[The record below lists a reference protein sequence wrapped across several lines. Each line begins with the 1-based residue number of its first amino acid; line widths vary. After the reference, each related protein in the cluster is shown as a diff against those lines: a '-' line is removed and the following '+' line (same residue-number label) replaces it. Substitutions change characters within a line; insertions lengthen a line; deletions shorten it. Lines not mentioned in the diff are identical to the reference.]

1 MNSLTAY
8 WTRDSPAGF
17 LLRFTTIGGA
27 AFGLYAFP
35 FELFG
40 VKQDWLS
47 FYLAAYARL
56 AGALLKLFEGDV
68 VVNGNTI
75 QGRFPLQIVRTCDA
89 AEISILFATAVLAF
103 PAPWR
108 SKLVALLVGLPCLVA
123 ANLLRICTL
132 YFIGTIRPNWFKVS
146 HEEVWP
152 LVLVA
157 FAAFAFARAA
167 RFMTRPQANLRL
179 PKSG

>member
-1 MNSLTAY
+1 MNALTAR
-8 WTRDSPAGF
+8 WTRDSPGGF
-17 LLRFTTIGGA
+17 LLRFMTLGGA
-27 AFGLYAFP
+27 AFGVYAFP

-40 VKQDWLS
+40 VKQDWLG

-56 AGALLKLFEGDV
+56 AGAILRLFEGDV
-68 VVNGNTI
+68 VVSGNTI

-103 PAPWR
+103 PAPAR
-108 SKLVALLVGLPCLVA
+108 SKLLALLVGLPCLVA
-123 ANLLRICTL
+123 ANLLRICSL
-132 YFIGTIRPNWFKVS
+132 YFIGAVRPNWFKVS
-146 HEEVWP
+146 HEEIWP

-167 RFMTRPQANLRL
+167 RFMTRPPGNLRM
-179 PKSG
+179 PNRG